1 MLKIECLRDC
11 DWGSVEAR
19 ASLDI
24 GGGGGSVTAAVRQG
38 ASADETD
45 ESILGF
51 VGTSCEVPGDASSG
65 FAMRKPPKD

>member
-24 GGGGGSVTAAVRQG
+24 GGGGGSVTSAVREG
-38 ASADETD
+38 ARAD

-51 VGTSCEVPGDASSG
+51 VGTSCEVLGDASSG